1 MNEMKEMIKRKV
13 DSFMEALPFL
23 ALQLVGPISLAI
35 FLGLAYLVSISDLP
49 DWFKFFLLR

>member
-1 MNEMKEMIKRKV
+1 MKEKIKRKI

-35 FLGLAYLVSISDLP
+35 FLGLAYLVSISNLP

>member
-1 MNEMKEMIKRKV
+1 MNMKEEIKRKI

-35 FLGLAYLVSISDLP
+35 FLGLAYLVSTSDLP